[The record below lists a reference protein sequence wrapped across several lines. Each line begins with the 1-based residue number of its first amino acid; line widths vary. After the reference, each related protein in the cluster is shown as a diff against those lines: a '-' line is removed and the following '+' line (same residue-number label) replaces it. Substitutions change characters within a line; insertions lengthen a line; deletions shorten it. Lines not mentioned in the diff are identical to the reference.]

1 MNENF
6 FEFTFRH
13 LSVDV
18 LISAIIYGLVTSF
31 VDDIL
36 MPTIFNLIDRLKF
49 LEPIDK
55 QIQIKKFAKRLIFTL
70 IVLIIIYLISISI

>member
-18 LISAIIYGLVTSF
+18 LISTIIYGLVTSF
-31 VDDIL
+31 IDDML
-36 MPTIFNLIDRLKF
+36 MPTTCNLIDPLNL

-55 QIQIKKFAKRLIFTL
+55 EIQIKKFAKRLIFTL

>member
-18 LISAIIYGLVTSF
+18 LISTIIYGLVTSF
-31 VDDIL
+31 IDDML
-36 MPTIFNLIDRLKF
+36 MPTTSNLIDPLNL

-55 QIQIKKFAKRLIFTL
+55 KIQIKKFAKRLIFTL